1 MIQISPGRGTSCELA
16 KFQNFNC
23 DVPNLCECGNCTAV
37 RSLSSSVNSG
47 NINIDRFIKKTQ
59 ISIKNP
65 YLEWVPFK
73 EFEDVKKI
81 GQGGFSQVYKV
92 SWKKISHINNGVIN
106 RSKSDAVL
114 KILNNSQNAD
124 TKFIKELE
132 HMFRFKNESN
142 IIECFG
148 VTQDPETKNYAFILE
163 YARDGDLHHFLYK
176 NFEKFTWNNKT
187 SYLKNIV
194 KGIKEIHEKK
204 IIHRDLHSGNILVN
218 NNAIISDL
226 GFSQPATI
234 DSRESQ
240 IYGIIPYMA
249 PELFKYQPYSYA
261 SDIYSLGMIMWQ
273 LTSGHRPFHDKEHGP
288 KLILDILDGKR
299 PEITEDTPEL
309 WANLMKRCWHP
320 DPSQR
325 PTIQEIYERSLEL
338 REIHPYLESKNLI
351 YYDIEDHLEKDRPCE
366 HDFWLEFYKAEDKR
380 LEMVESKK
388 PFVKNPGYEHPN
400 SRYYSRSLNS
410 MLESIDSTI
419 SEDTPELW
427 ANLMKRCWHPD
438 PSQRPTIQ
446 EIYER
451 SLELREIHP
460 YLESKNLIYYDIEDH
475 LEKDRPCEHDFW
487 LEFYKAEDKRLEMV
501 ESKKPFVKNPGYEHP
516 NSRYYSRSLNSMLE
530 SIDSTISG
538 LFSNNNLF
546 SNDNFDIMDIN
557 FNQENNFEHSNCN
570 SSVAKNPSKHL
581 REEDKIENQ
590 RDSKRSRYE
599 PLKNQPYLYASD
611 RNYEGI
617 NSPFNDRET
626 YIRYTPKMVEAF

>member
-23 DVPNLCECGNCTAV
+23 DVPNLCRCDNCTAV

-47 NINIDRFIKKTQ
+47 NINIDRFIKETQ
-59 ISIKNP
+59 ISIENP

-73 EFEDVKKI
+73 EFKDVKKI
-81 GQGGFSQVYKV
+81 GQGGFSLVYKAC
-92 SWKKISHINNGVIN
+92 WKKISHINNGVIN
-106 RSKSDAVL
+106 RSKSDVVL
-114 KILNNSQNAD
+114 KILNNSQNVD
-124 TKFIKELE
+124 TKFLKELE
-132 HMFRFKNESN
+132 HMLRFKNNHESN

-163 YARDGDLHHFLYK
+163 YARGGDLHHFLYK
-176 NFEKFTWNNKT
+176 NFENFTWNNKT

-204 IIHRDLHSGNILVN
+204 IIHRDLH
-218 NNAIISDL
+218 
-226 GFSQPATI
+226 
-234 DSRESQ
+234 
-240 IYGIIPYMA
+240 
-249 PELFKYQPYSYA
+249 

-320 DPSQR
+320 NPSQR
-325 PTIQEIYERSLEL
+325 PTIQEIYERSLEI

-351 YYDIEDHLEKDRPCE
+351 YYDIEDHLEKHRPCE

-419 SEDTPELW
+419 SGLFSNN
-427 ANLMKRCWHPD
+427 NLFSNDNFDIMDIK
-438 PSQRPTIQ
+438 
-446 EIYER
+446 
-451 SLELREIHP
+451 EIHP

-475 LEKDRPCEHDFW
+475 LEKHRPCEHDFW

-590 RDSKRSRYE
+590 SDSKRSRYE

-617 NSPFNDRET
+617 NSPFKHILDIHQKWWT
-626 YIRYTPKMVEAF
+626 KDIGILILLKDQQ